1 MQAVHQLED
10 RIVEPVEDKHPHQ
23 PPASLIQRLQDLRRA
38 QAPYQAG
45 DKRHQQ
51 HDDNGKAESGFDDH
65 ADDCH
70 HDNCRG
76 KGQRAEPAPAR
87 FSGILVLARLSASR
101 RVILHFARGHFLNT
115 SRHKPARQQRD
126 GAHGQPGIQQIV
138 RVALGCLPS
147 LGLSL
152 VPGIVTDFYQQN
164 ANLVMTLSTEHTE
177 MLIKKLALLEIDL
190 ALTLQPCEQGDILSH
205 PIADVPLVYIDRD
218 YRQGSV
224 NIEEIDQRRWI
235 SPGNHSLSSAIAQ
248 HRHFSMTR
256 LNVQT
261 YYMATEFVKRGMGCS
276 ITDIFSARNN
286 LPPQM
291 IHPLTPAVKVTLCLL
306 RRGDISLSPVAQ
318 KFVDFLCQTL
328 RQQIAAINSELYPEN
343 KKSIA
348 PCG

>member
-1 MQAVHQLED
+1 MKLRHLEIFYAVMTCGSLSRAAESLN
-10 RIVEPVEDKHPHQ
+10 ISQ
-23 PPASLIQRLQDLRRA
+23 PAASKALKNAEQKLGFTLFQRVRGKLLPSREALTLYEKAQTIYQDL
-38 QAPYQAG
+38 
-45 DKRHQQ
+45 
-51 HDDNGKAESGFDDH
+51 DNLRLL
-65 ADDCH
+65 AD
-70 HDNCRG
+70 NL
-76 KGQRAEPAPAR
+76 AR
-87 FSGILVLARLSASR
+87 DPRARLS
-101 RVILHFARGHFLNT
+101 
-115 SRHKPARQQRD
+115 
-126 GAHGQPGIQQIV
+126 
-138 RVALGCLPS
+138 LGCLPS

-152 VPGIVTDFYQQN
+152 VPEIVTDFYQQN

-177 MLIKKLALLEIDL
+177 MLIKKLDLLDIDL
-190 ALTLQPCEQGDILSH
+190 ALTLQPCDHGEIITD

-235 SPGNHSLSSAIAQ
+235 SPGNHSLSSAIAV

-286 LPPQM
+286 LPPPM
-291 IHPLTPAVKVTLCLL
+291 IHPLTPAIKVTLCLL

-318 KFVDFLCQTL
+318 RFVDFLCHTL

>member
-1 MQAVHQLED
+1 MKLRHLEIFYAVMTCGSLSRAAESLN
-10 RIVEPVEDKHPHQ
+10 ISQ
-23 PPASLIQRLQDLRRA
+23 PAASKALKSAEQKLGFPLFQRVRGKLLPSREALTLYEKAQHIYQDLDSLRLLA
-38 QAPYQAG
+38 
-45 DKRHQQ
+45 
-51 HDDNGKAESGFDDH
+51 DNL
-65 ADDCH
+65 
-70 HDNCRG
+70 
-76 KGQRAEPAPAR
+76 AR
-87 FSGILVLARLSASR
+87 DPRARLS
-101 RVILHFARGHFLNT
+101 
-115 SRHKPARQQRD
+115 
-126 GAHGQPGIQQIV
+126 
-138 RVALGCLPS
+138 LGCLPS

-248 HRHFSMTR
+248 YRHFSMTR

-276 ITDIFSARNN
+276 ITDIFSARSN

-306 RRGDISLSPVAQ
+306 SRGDISLSPVAQ

>member
-1 MQAVHQLED
+1 MKLRHLEIFYAVMTCGSLSRAAESLN
-10 RIVEPVEDKHPHQ
+10 ISQ
-23 PPASLIQRLQDLRRA
+23 PAASKALKSAEQKLGFPLFQRVRGKLLPSREALTLYEKAQHIYQDLDSLRLLA
-38 QAPYQAG
+38 
-45 DKRHQQ
+45 
-51 HDDNGKAESGFDDH
+51 DNL
-65 ADDCH
+65 
-70 HDNCRG
+70 
-76 KGQRAEPAPAR
+76 AR
-87 FSGILVLARLSASR
+87 DPRARLS
-101 RVILHFARGHFLNT
+101 
-115 SRHKPARQQRD
+115 
-126 GAHGQPGIQQIV
+126 
-138 RVALGCLPS
+138 LGCLPS

-224 NIEEIDQRRWI
+224 NIEEIDHRRWI

-306 RRGDISLSPVAQ
+306 RRSDISLSPVAQ

>member
-1 MQAVHQLED
+1 MKLRHLEIFYAVMTCGSLSRAAESLN
-10 RIVEPVEDKHPHQ
+10 ISQ
-23 PPASLIQRLQDLRRA
+23 PAASKALKSAEQKLGFPLFQRVRGKLLPSREALTLYEKAQHIYQDLDSLRLLA
-38 QAPYQAG
+38 
-45 DKRHQQ
+45 
-51 HDDNGKAESGFDDH
+51 DNL
-65 ADDCH
+65 
-70 HDNCRG
+70 
-76 KGQRAEPAPAR
+76 AR
-87 FSGILVLARLSASR
+87 DPRARLS
-101 RVILHFARGHFLNT
+101 
-115 SRHKPARQQRD
+115 
-126 GAHGQPGIQQIV
+126 
-138 RVALGCLPS
+138 LGCLPS

>member
-1 MQAVHQLED
+1 MKLRHLEIFYAVMTCGSLSRAAESL
-10 RIVEPVEDKHPHQ
+10 KFSQ
-23 PPASLIQRLQDLRRA
+23 PAASKALKSAEQKLGFPLFQRVRGKLLPSREALTLYEKAQHIYQDLDSLRLLA
-38 QAPYQAG
+38 
-45 DKRHQQ
+45 
-51 HDDNGKAESGFDDH
+51 DNL
-65 ADDCH
+65 
-70 HDNCRG
+70 
-76 KGQRAEPAPAR
+76 AR
-87 FSGILVLARLSASR
+87 DPRARLS
-101 RVILHFARGHFLNT
+101 
-115 SRHKPARQQRD
+115 
-126 GAHGQPGIQQIV
+126 
-138 RVALGCLPS
+138 LGCLPS

-248 HRHFSMTR
+248 YRHFSMTR

-306 RRGDISLSPVAQ
+306 RRSDISLSPVAQ

-343 KKSIA
+343 KKSTA

>member
-1 MQAVHQLED
+1 MKLRHLEIFYAVMTCGSLSRAAESLN
-10 RIVEPVEDKHPHQ
+10 ISQ
-23 PPASLIQRLQDLRRA
+23 PAASKALKSAEQKLGFPLFQRVRGKLLPSREALTLYEKAQHIYQDLDSLRLLA
-38 QAPYQAG
+38 
-45 DKRHQQ
+45 
-51 HDDNGKAESGFDDH
+51 DNL
-65 ADDCH
+65 
-70 HDNCRG
+70 
-76 KGQRAEPAPAR
+76 AR
-87 FSGILVLARLSASR
+87 DPRARLS
-101 RVILHFARGHFLNT
+101 
-115 SRHKPARQQRD
+115 
-126 GAHGQPGIQQIV
+126 
-138 RVALGCLPS
+138 LGCLPS

-224 NIEEIDQRRWI
+224 NIEEIDQHRWI